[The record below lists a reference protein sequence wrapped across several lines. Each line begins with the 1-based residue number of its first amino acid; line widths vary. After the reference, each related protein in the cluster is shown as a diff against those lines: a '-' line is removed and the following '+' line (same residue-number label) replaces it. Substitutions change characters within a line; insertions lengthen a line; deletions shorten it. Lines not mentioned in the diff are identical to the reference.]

1 MSKSRTNAETLRTV
15 LVAGDVT
22 NANFTGA
29 DLEVG
34 KGGTGASSAGAART
48 ALGVAIGSDVLAPDG
63 SAANLTNLP
72 AGGAEDF
79 VASGTLPNGKP
90 VILKANGQVEVVSGT
105 AAIAQS
111 IPLGSEAVFGSA
123 NSYYVSISY
132 DPNNANRFVAVW
144 LDAGNSNHGKAVVGT
159 VSNASISYGTT
170 VTFNAAT
177 TGAISN
183 CAFDL
188 KTANKIVITF
198 QDDSNS
204 GYGTAVVGTLN
215 GASLSFG
222 SKYVFESANIN
233 DPAVGFNPN
242 TANQLVVAY
251 GAGSSGYSRVGTVS
265 GTSISFATRVT
276 FNSLTQYIS
285 ISFDINT
292 ANKFIICY
300 RDRGNANYGKVIVGA
315 ISGTSLSYGNE
326 VTFYPN
332 NITQMVAAYD
342 PSQANKVVIIYRN
355 DFASDVGVALCGT
368 VNGTTISYGTAVV
381 FNNASTRSLNL
392 DFQKTGSKFIIT
404 YADNGNSSYGTSIT
418 GTLSGTNVTFEAEN
432 VFNSGSVEYTSI
444 SFDEN
449 TLGKF
454 VVAYRDTSN
463 SNYATAILGQLA
475 VPVVTNLT
483 ATNFLGTATAAY
495 TNGQTASIMLQGG
508 ISDNQTSLAIG
519 STYFVQPTGLFAT
532 TSNANTVLAG
542 KAVSATSLLLNGLD
556 EIPSQT
562 GNTGKFLTT
571 DGSSPSW
578 GTVAPAGMTLLST
591 VTANASST
599 VTLSG
604 MDSTYDEYVIVISA
618 ARVSAASAI
627 RARLTIGG
635 SERSDDKYKYVF
647 VNGTTGGTAA
657 NGRLSLSSTYISMH
671 WANIDRTADFGSF
684 SSTINIPAPSRT
696 DTLKSIYFD
705 NVVTNKDTA
714 SERNTGMGRWGDSS
728 GIYLGALTA
737 IKFYL
742 PAGTITS
749 GEFKLYGLRK

>member
-34 KGGTGASSAGAART
+34 KGGTGASTAGAART

-183 CAFDL
+183 CAFDS

-285 ISFDINT
+285 ISFDPNT

-342 PSQANKVVIIYRN
+342 PSQANKVVIVYRN

-392 DFQKTGSKFIIT
+392 AFQKTGSKFIIT

-578 GTVAPAGMTLLST
+578 GTVAPAGVVLLAS
-591 VTANASST
+591 VTASATASVEFSNKF
-599 VTLSG
+599 S
-604 MDSTYDEYVIVISA
+604 STYDYYFVI
-618 ARVSAASAI
+618 ASGI
-627 RARLTIGG
+627 
-635 SERSDDKYKYVF
+635 K
-647 VNGTTGGTAA
+647 
-657 NGRLSLSSTYISMH
+657 
-671 WANIDRTADFGSF
+671 
-684 SSTINIPAPSRT
+684 
-696 DTLKSIYFD
+696 
-705 NVVTNKDTA
+705 
-714 SERNTGMGRWGDSS
+714 GDSS
-728 GIYLGALTA
+728 GRDFLARFEMNGTFTTDSTYIGRRDKGSLGAASDDYRGYSNVANVVLGEGLDNNRTVDYKVQILGA
-737 IKFYL
+737 NNPNYSGQRILSNGNNAGASQRQDADFLYTGQATKATGIKFF
-742 PAGTITS
+742 PNAGS
-749 GEFKLYGLRK
+749 LYGRFNLYGVSK